1 MVAIKTYA
9 HDIEVKNAD
18 GVTIFY
24 NWTNNKTELAVT
36 QPGSSSNK
44 YSGNVVIP
52 ESVTYGGKTY
62 SVTSISGYA
71 FSGCSDLTSVTIPSS
86 VKSIEKIF
94 TEDYIVNL
102 NLFRECSSLKNIKVE
117 NGNKVYD
124 SRNNCNAIIETA
136 TNTLIATCSNTFI
149 PNSVT
154 SIGDFAFCGC
164 TGLTTVAIGNSVTS
178 IGKGAFRDCA
188 SLTSI
193 TIGSSVT
200 SIGREAFFGCSGLT
214 GITIPSSVTLCDASS
229 FRGCPNLR
237 YIMVDSGNRVY
248 DSRDNCNA
256 IIETATNTLIT
267 GCSNSF
273 IPNSVAIIGDFAFS
287 GCTGLTSINIPNSV
301 TAIGREAFA
310 KTKFKSVTIGS
321 GVLKIGDYI
330 FGYKS
335 SSSEN
340 WPVKVIWLTNT
351 PPSGYANAAG
361 KVNCVANE
369 LYSRL
374 SNKTVYPFLSSLFEV
389 DGIKYVPVSPSDRT
403 CDAIDCSYN
412 ESTEKINIG
421 KTVSY
426 KGVQMTVK
434 NVNQYACYDNS
445 FVKDVDLSHDGNVG
459 NYAFQGCTGITT
471 VNIRNVGGIGD
482 YAFQNCSAMASATLG
497 EEVTSIGQYAFG
509 GCSKLRSI
517 VIPDAVTT
525 VGSYAFGDCI

>member
-24 NWTNNKTELAVT
+24 NWTNNKTELAIT

-301 TAIGREAFA
+301 TAIGREAFR
-310 KTKFKSVTIGS
+310 
-321 GVLKIGDYI
+321 Y
-330 FGYKS
+330 
-335 SSSEN
+335 
-340 WPVKVIWLTNT
+340 
-351 PPSGYANAAG
+351 
-361 KVNCVANE
+361 
-369 LYSRL
+369 
-374 SNKTVYPFLSSLFEV
+374 
-389 DGIKYVPVSPSDRT
+389 
-403 CDAIDCSYN
+403 
-412 ESTEKINIG
+412 
-421 KTVSY
+421 
-426 KGVQMTVK
+426 
-434 NVNQYACYDNS
+434 
-445 FVKDVDLSHDGNVG
+445 
-459 NYAFQGCTGITT
+459 
-471 VNIRNVGGIGD
+471 
-482 YAFQNCSAMASATLG
+482 
-497 EEVTSIGQYAFG
+497 
-509 GCSKLRSI
+509 
-517 VIPDAVTT
+517 
-525 VGSYAFGDCI
+525 CI